1 MSTTSTTP
9 PTPAKSV
16 TARALSVLGAFSAVT
31 PRLTLSQIS
40 RSTGLAVATVFRL
53 AGELVEGGFLQKD
66 ASGGY
71 SLGVRMWEMGLLTP
85 VHGRLRE
92 LAMPFLLNLQY
103 TTRETVQL
111 AVCDGVDAVYVEKL
125 TSEISVPVQSRIG
138 ARIPMHATAVGQ
150 VLLAYADAAL
160 IDEIA
165 GSPLTSYTE
174 HTITSKR
181 ALLRELSDIRERG
194 YAFSAQEYLLGATA
208 VAAPVIVRGKLEAAI
223 GLVNYKNK
231 ESFEE
236 CLPPLFQACEG
247 FSKRLE
253 EINSNDLGAAAL

>member
-1 MSTTSTTP
+1 MTP
-9 PTPAKSV
+9 QETPKPTPAKSV

-40 RSTGLAVATVFRL
+40 RATGLPVATVYRL
-53 AGELVEGGFLQKD
+53 AGELVEGGFLQRD
-66 ASGGY
+66 SSGGF

-92 LAMPFLLNLQY
+92 IAMPFLLNLQY

-111 AVCDGVDAVYVEKL
+111 AICDGIDAVYVEKL
-125 TSEISVPVQSRIG
+125 TSEVDVPIQSRIG

-150 VLLAYADAAL
+150 VLLAWADAKL

-165 GSPLTSYTE
+165 DSELIAYTDQ
-174 HTITSKR
+174 TMTNKR

-194 YAFSAQEYLLGATA
+194 YSYSNEEYLPDATG
-208 VAAPVIVRGKLEAAI
+208 VAAPVFVHGKLEAAI
-223 GLVNYKNK
+223 GLVDYNNRK
-231 ESFEE
+231 SFDEF
-236 CLPPLFQACEG
+236 LPALFDACKG
-247 FSKRLE
+247 FGKRLE
-253 EINSNDLGAAAL
+253 ELSQTDLTA

>member
-1 MSTTSTTP
+1 MTTNSHTP
-9 PTPAKSV
+9 PTPPTSV

-40 RSTGLAVATVFRL
+40 RATGLPVATVFRL

-66 ASGGY
+66 VAGGF

-92 LAMPFLLNLQY
+92 IAMPFLLNLQY

-111 AVCDGVDAVYVEKL
+111 AICDGLDAVYVEKL
-125 TSEISVPVQSRIG
+125 TSETSVPIQSRIG
-138 ARIPMHATAVGQ
+138 ARIPMHATAVGLA
-150 VLLAYADAAL
+150 LLAYSDAAL
-160 IDEIA
+160 IDQIA
-165 GSPLTSYTE
+165 GSELIAYTE

-194 YAFSAQEYLLGATA
+194 YSLSTEEYIAGATG
-208 VAAPVIVRGKLEAAI
+208 VAAPVFVNGKLEAAI
-223 GLVNYKNK
+223 GLVDYNSR
-231 ESFEE
+231 EGWDEVI
-236 CLPPLFQACEG
+236 PALFDAAKG
-247 FSKRLE
+247 FGKRLE
-253 EINSNDLGAAAL
+253 ELSQTDLSV